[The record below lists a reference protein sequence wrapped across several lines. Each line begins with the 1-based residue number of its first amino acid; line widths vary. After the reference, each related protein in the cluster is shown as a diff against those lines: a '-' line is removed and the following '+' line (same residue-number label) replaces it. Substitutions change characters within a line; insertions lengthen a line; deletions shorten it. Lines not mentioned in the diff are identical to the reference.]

1 MGLDLCYIFSR
12 PSVSLENVS
21 DDRGKYASCPKVVS
35 GVFGKTRKC
44 FSPWKECQWMIP
56 HSLPALL
63 GAGGPRKSLRNN
75 ITNEQKGTI
84 VTCDAVEMILMKMMM
99 V

>member
-1 MGLDLCYIFSR
+1 
-12 PSVSLENVS
+12 
-21 DDRGKYASCPKVVS
+21 
-35 GVFGKTRKC
+35 
-44 FSPWKECQWMIP
+44 MIP

-63 GAGGPRKSLRNN
+63 GAGGPRKSLWNN

-84 VTCDAVEMILMKMMM
+84 VACDAVETILMKMMM